1 MVIGKN
7 GRWLLAFSF
16 VVLLIANM
24 PTRAQSM
31 NDNAQNS
38 GRSAGSA
45 VGTIRIVLVGDSTMA
60 SRTGYGDALCALYR
74 PGVECWNLARGGRS
88 TKSYRAEGLWDEM
101 ANRLAHAPNRQTYVM
116 IQFGHNDQ
124 PGKPGRSTDLANEF
138 PENLRRYIVET
149 RAMRASPV
157 LLTPLTRR
165 VFKCGVLQ
173 NDLRLWA
180 EATLSVAREMNVPVI
195 DLNLL
200 SSAAVSRMGSAE
212 ADTLAEEPP
221 PQYEVAPD
229 VKSRF
234 DYTHLGEKG
243 ANLFAAMVAQELQ
256 RVIPEL
262 PRAKA
267 PAEK

>member
-1 MVIGKN
+1 MVIN
-7 GRWLLAFSF
+7 ENVRLLLACSF
-16 VVLLIANM
+16 VVLLFANM
-24 PTRAQSM
+24 STMAQSM
-31 NDNAQNS
+31 NNRAQSSARPAGNAVVAT
-38 GRSAGSA
+38 RL
-45 VGTIRIVLVGDSTMA
+45 VLIGDSTMA
-60 SRTGYGDALCALYR
+60 SRTGYGDALCALYG
-74 PGVECWNLARGGRS
+74 PGVECWNVARGGRS

-101 ANRLAHAPNRQTYVM
+101 ASRLALAPTRQTYVL

-124 PGKPGRSTDLANEF
+124 PGKPGRSTDLADEF

-149 RAMRASPV
+149 RSMRASPV

-165 VFKCGVLQ
+165 VFKGGVLQ

-195 DLNLL
+195 DLNQL
-200 SSAAVSRMGSAE
+200 SSAAVSRMGSTE

-221 PQYEVAPD
+221 PQYEIATD

-243 ANLFAAMVAQELQ
+243 AKLFAAMVAQALQ

-262 PRAKA
+262 AH
-267 PAEK
+267 AE

>member
-1 MVIGKN
+1 MVTRKN
-7 GRWLLAFSF
+7 VRLWLMFSF
-16 VVLLIANM
+16 VVLLFANM
-24 PTRAQSM
+24 SCLAQSM
-31 NDNAQNS
+31 NNSAQIS
-38 GRSAGSA
+38 ERPAGEA
-45 VGTIRIVLVGDSTMA
+45 VGATRIVLIGDSTMA
-60 SRTGYGDALCALYR
+60 SRTGYGDALCALFS

-88 TKSYRAEGLWDEM
+88 TKSYRVEGLWDEM
-101 ANRLAHAPNRQTYVM
+101 TRRLGNAQFRQTYVL

-124 PGKPGRSTDLANEF
+124 PGKPGRSTDLADEF

-165 VFKCGVLQ
+165 VFKGGVLQ
-173 NDLRLWA
+173 NDLRAWA

-200 SSAAVSRMGSAE
+200 SSAAVSRMGSSE

-221 PQYEVAPD
+221 PQYEIATD

-243 ANLFAAMVAQELQ
+243 AKLFAAMVAQELQ

-262 PRAKA
+262 PRANA